1 MRRDGVARRQVRR
14 LVALFPSRPKAHICG
29 MSELQRPVPS
39 VFVGLARGVKH
50 RCPNCGEGAL
60 YRRYLKVEP
69 VCEAC
74 GHELGSYPADDG
86 PAYFTILLVG
96 HLVVAPLLFFPWVWE
111 ASPWIVA
118 PLTLI
123 PLAVMTLLLL
133 PRVKGAVIGALW
145 AIRLRKAEDTPA

>member
-1 MRRDGVARRQVRR
+1 MRR
-14 LVALFPSRPKAHICG
+14 LVALFPPDPKAHMSG
-29 MSELQRPVPS
+29 MSEFQSSAPPML
-39 VFVGLARGVKH
+39 VGLTRGVRH
-50 RCPNCGEGAL
+50 RCPNCGEGRL
-60 YRRYLKVEP
+60 YRGYLKVEP

-96 HLVVAPLLFFPWVWE
+96 HLVVAPLLLFPVIWE
-111 ASPWIVA
+111 GPPLIVV
-118 PLTLI
+118 PVCLTT
-123 PLAVMTLLLL
+123 LATLTLLLL